1 MISYLN
7 KVFIANFYDRH
18 GRARRTDNPIAS
30 VISHFRSRTIAVG
43 SKIPQGASK
52 LSISTQK
59 LKNPR
64 FFAEDTTLKMTQNG
78 PKVNFMVFR
87 HFKISSLFCYIFTSK
102 MKIVISRRTRK
113 IKKIRKIEKRIQKVW
128 NHIIFHQIKDSIL

>member
-7 KVFIANFYDRH
+7 KVFNANFYDRH

-43 SKIPQGASK
+43 SKIKGPQ
-52 LSISTQK
+52 IWIPTQK
-59 LKNPR
+59 FENPR
-64 FFAEDTTLKMTQNG
+64 FFAEETTLKMTQNG